1 MAIFEFVLMWYVCFC
16 VCVGGGRINYLIE
29 QDEDLYYLKF

>member
-1 MAIFEFVLMWYVCFC
+1 MAILEFVLMWYVCFC
-16 VCVGGGRINYLIE
+16 VCVGGGINYPIE